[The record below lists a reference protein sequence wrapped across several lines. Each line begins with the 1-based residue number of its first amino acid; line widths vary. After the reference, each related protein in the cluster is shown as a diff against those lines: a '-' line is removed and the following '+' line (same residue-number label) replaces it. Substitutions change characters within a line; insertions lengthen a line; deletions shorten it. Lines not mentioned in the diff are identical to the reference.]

1 MSDSL
6 TSTLILPLGETNA
19 KRKTLSAR
27 KYEKIRII
35 ISVDDFVS

>member
-6 TSTLILPLGETNA
+6 TSTSILPLSKTNA
-19 KRKTLSAR
+19 KRKTLNAK